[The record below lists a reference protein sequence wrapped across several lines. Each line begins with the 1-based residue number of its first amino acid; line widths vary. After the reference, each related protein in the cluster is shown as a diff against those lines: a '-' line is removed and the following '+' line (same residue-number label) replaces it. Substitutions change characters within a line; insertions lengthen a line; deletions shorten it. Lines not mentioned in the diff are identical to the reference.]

1 MLTVK
6 QLREIARDRIKDAE
20 ALFRAERY
28 EGAMYI
34 CGYAVELALK
44 ARICRTLRWP
54 DYPQTNHEWNQNRK
68 FSQFKT
74 HSLNFLLSY
83 SGREDRI
90 KTKHRAEWD
99 LIDAWD
105 PNSRYNPTSVS
116 GRARK
121 GARAKLRADA
131 RQMINSAMILLKAL

>member
-6 QLREIARDRIKDAE
+6 QLREIARERIKDAE
-20 ALFRAERY
+20 ALFGAERY

-34 CGYAVELALK
+34 CGYAVEIALK

-54 DYPQTNHEWNQNRK
+54 DYPQTNHEWSQNRK

-74 HSLNFLLSY
+74 HSLSFLLSY
-83 SGREDRI
+83 SGREDLI
-90 KTKHRAEWD
+90 KTQHGAEWD

-105 PNSRYNPTSVS
+105 PNSRYKPSSLS
-116 GRARK
+116 GRGSK
-121 GARAKLRADA
+121 GAHAKLRADA
-131 RQMINSAMILLKAL
+131 RQLIDSARILLKAL